1 MKSQNEFLN
10 GVWNK
15 VDELEYEERV
25 NQIAFETNRQFKI
38 ETAKAYCIII
48 MFILISILLL
58 IYFKKAVYFIAIAL
72 FIIGYFTQYKIDNL
86 SIRKEATIWKI
97 K

>member
-1 MKSQNEFLN
+1 M
-10 GVWNK
+10 WNK

-25 NQIAFETNRQFKI
+25 NQIALETNRQLKI
-38 ETAKAYCIII
+38 ETAKAYCVVI

-72 FIIGYFTQYKIDNL
+72 FIIGYFTQYKIDKL
-86 SIRKEATIWKI
+86 TLRKEVTIWKI